1 MAGYY
6 TLKVTTAGKHMFNLH
21 AGNHEVI
28 LTSESYEAKASAM
41 NGIESVRSN
50 GIHDDHFERKTS
62 TANQPYF
69 VLKAGNGEPIG
80 HSEMYTSVASMENG
94 IRSVIENAAS
104 LTIKD
109 LS

>member
-6 TLKVTTAGKHMFNLH
+6 TLKMTTAGKHMFNLH

-28 LTSESYEAKASAM
+28 LTSESYESKASAK
-41 NGIESVRSN
+41 NGIESVRVN
-50 GIHDDHFERKTS
+50 GIHDTRFERKTS

-80 HSEMYTSVASMENG
+80 HSEMYTSIASMENG
-94 IRSVIENAAS
+94 IRSVIENAPSAMIKE
-104 LTIKD
+104 LT
-109 LS
+109 